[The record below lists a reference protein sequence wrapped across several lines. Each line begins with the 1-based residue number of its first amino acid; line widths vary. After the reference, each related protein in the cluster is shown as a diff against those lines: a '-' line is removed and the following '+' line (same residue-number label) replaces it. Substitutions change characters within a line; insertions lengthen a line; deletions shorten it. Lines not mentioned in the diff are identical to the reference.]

1 VRQGIPADEWLSRFE
16 EQIELLVDG
25 DLPTKEK
32 IVLLNML
39 SAKLLERLF
48 PYTKNRLNGELKV
61 LLREKRKAQTIT
73 VSLSEV
79 ESR

>member
-48 PYTKNRLNGELKV
+48 PYSGL
-61 LLREKRKAQTIT
+61 Q
-73 VSLSEV
+73 
-79 ESR
+79 